1 MANRLAQ
8 SLSPYLQD
16 HAGNPVDWWPWC
28 DEAFAEARRRDVPI
42 LLSVG
47 YAACHWCHVMA
58 HESFE
63 DAAVARL
70 VNDGFVAIKVDRE
83 ERPDVDALYMR
94 ATQMMSGHGGW
105 PMTVFL
111 DPAGRPFQAGTYY
124 PPVEGRGMPSFT
136 QVLRTISDVWGTDR
150 ARIQAIAGRM
160 AEVLAAGEQTGASG
174 PSAGAAGLAVPTGD
188 AGHREVADAAMR
200 DLRSTFDRFDGGF
213 GGAPKFPPGM
223 VCEFL
228 LRAHA
233 RTGDPAALEMAS
245 GTLVAMARRG
255 LYDQVGGGFARYST
269 DAQWVVPHFEKMLY
283 DNALLAR
290 AYLHWWRATGDPLAE
305 RITRETLDFLITEL
319 GTGEGGFASA
329 LDADSDPVLPG
340 QQREGAFVVWTPG
353 QVRAALSGA
362 GLTHADADRVCR
374 WLSITAAGTFEHGTS
389 VPQLRT
395 DPDDPQL
402 WHHARAALQ
411 AARAARP
418 RPARDDKVV
427 AAWNGLAIAALA
439 EAGLLLAESRYL
451 AAAGAA
457 AGLLRDVHR
466 TDAGWLRVSRDGR
479 AGSARAVLEDIGG
492 MAEGFLALHQATGE
506 LEWLRLSGELLDQ
519 ARTRFAH
526 PDGGFWDTD
535 ADGEVL
541 LARLRDPSD
550 GATPSGWTL
559 VAGALLTHAA
569 LTGSAG
575 SRDAAEAAVAR
586 LLAHPAAEH
595 PRFLGWGLAVLEA
608 MIAGPVE
615 VAVVGDGA
623 PADALHRTALA
634 GTSPGL
640 VVARGPVGSTEP
652 ALLRERPLLDGAPA
666 AYVCR
671 AFTCRAPTSDPA
683 ELAQQVGTRA
693 ARA

>member
-1 MANRLAQ
+1 
-8 SLSPYLQD
+8 
-16 HAGNPVDWWPWC
+16 
-28 DEAFAEARRRDVPI
+28 
-42 LLSVG
+42 
-47 YAACHWCHVMA
+47 MA

-63 DAAVARL
+63 DPAVARL

-124 PPVEGRGMPSFT
+124 PPVEGRGMPSFS
-136 QVLRTISDVWGTDR
+136 QVLRTISEVWRTDR
-150 ARIQAIAGRM
+150 ARIRTIAAHM
-160 AEVLAAGEQTGASG
+160 AGALAAQDE
-174 PSAGAAGLAVPTGD
+174 PAGAPGLPVPATD
-188 AGHREVADAAMR
+188 PGHREVADAAVR
-200 DLRSTFDRFDGGF
+200 ALRSTFDRFDGGF
-213 GGAPKFPPGM
+213 GGAPKFPPSM

-233 RTGDPAALEMAS
+233 RTGDPTALEMAS

-290 AYLHWWRATGDPLAE
+290 VYLHWWRATGDPLAE
-305 RITRETLDFLITEL
+305 RIARETLDFLIAEL
-319 GTGEGGFASA
+319 GTREGGFASA
-329 LDADSDPVLPG
+329 LDADSEPVLPG
-340 QQREGAFVVWTPG
+340 QQREGAYVVWTPG
-353 QVRAALSGA
+353 QVRSALAGA
-362 GLTHADADRVCR
+362 GMSHADADDVCR
-374 WLSITAAGTFEHGTS
+374 WLSVTRPGTFEHGAS
-389 VPQLRT
+389 VPQLRE
-395 DPDDPQL
+395 DPDDPEL
-402 WHHARAALQ
+402 WHRARAALQ
-411 AARAARP
+411 GARATRP

-451 AAAGAA
+451 AAAHSA

-479 AGSARAVLEDIGG
+479 AGSARAVLEDVGG

-506 LEWLRLSGELLDQ
+506 VHWLRLASELLDH
-519 ARTRFAH
+519 ARSAFTH

-569 LTGSAG
+569 LTGSVE
-575 SRDAAEAAVAR
+575 SRSGAQAAIAR
-586 LLAHPAAEH
+586 LLAHPAAGH

-615 VAVVGDGA
+615 VAVVGEGGQ
-623 PADALHRTALA
+623 ADALHRTALA

-652 ALLRERPLLDGAPA
+652 ALLRDRPLLAGAPA

-671 AFTCRAPTSDPA
+671 DFTCRAPTSDPA
-683 ELAQQVGTRA
+683 GLAQQVG
-693 ARA
+693 ARLVGVRQVGARPTQS

>member
-1 MANRLAQ
+1 MTNRLEH

-16 HAGNPVDWWPWC
+16 HASNPVDWWPWC
-28 DEAFAEARRRDVPI
+28 DEAFAEARRRDVPV

-136 QVLRTISDVWGTDR
+136 QVLRTISDVWRTDR
-150 ARIQAIAGRM
+150 ARIETIAERM
-160 AEVLAAGEQTGASG
+160 VEVLAAGDQAGAPG
-174 PSAGAAGLAVPTGD
+174 LEVPAGAAV
-188 AGHREVADAAMR
+188 HREVADAAVR
-200 DLRSTFDRFDGGF
+200 ELHATFDRFDGGF
-213 GGAPKFPPGM
+213 GGAPKFPPSM

-233 RTGDPAALEMAS
+233 RTGDPTALEMAT
-245 GTLVAMARRG
+245 GTLAAMARRG
-255 LYDQVGGGFARYST
+255 LYDQVGSGFARYST

-290 AYLHWWRATGDPLAE
+290 VYLHWWRVTGDPLAE
-305 RITRETLDFLITEL
+305 RITRETLDFLIAEL
-319 GTGEGGFASA
+319 GTNEGGFASA

-340 QQREGAFVVWTPG
+340 QQREGAYMVWTPG
-353 QVRAALSGA
+353 QVRSALAGA
-362 GLTHADADRVCR
+362 GMSHGDADRVCH
-374 WLSITAAGTFEHGTS
+374 WLSITPAGTFEHGTS
-389 VPQLRT
+389 VPQLRA

-402 WHHARAALQ
+402 WHRARAALQ
-411 AARAARP
+411 AARATRP
-418 RPARDDKVV
+418 RPARDEKVV
-427 AAWNGLAIAALA
+427 AAWNGLAVAALA
-439 EAGLLLAESRYL
+439 EAGILLAESRYV
-451 AAAGAA
+451 AAARSAA
-457 AGLLRDVHR
+457 ELLRDVHR
-466 TDAGWLRVSRDGR
+466 TGSGWLRVSRDGR
-479 AGSARAVLEDIGG
+479 AGAARAVLEDVGG

-506 LEWLRLSGELLDQ
+506 VEWLRLAGELLDR
-519 ARTRFAH
+519 ARTGFAH

-569 LTGSAG
+569 LTGSVE
-575 SRDAAEAAVAR
+575 SRSAAQAAMAR
-586 LLAHPAAEH
+586 LLAHPAAGH

-615 VAVVGDGA
+615 VAVVGEGA
-623 PADALHRTALA
+623 AADVLHRTALA
-634 GTSPGL
+634 ATSPGL

-652 ALLRERPLLDGAPA
+652 GLLRDRPMLAGAPA

-671 AFTCRAPTSDPA
+671 GFTCRAPTSDPA
-683 ELAQQVGTRA
+683 DLAQQVG
-693 ARA
+693 ARATLP